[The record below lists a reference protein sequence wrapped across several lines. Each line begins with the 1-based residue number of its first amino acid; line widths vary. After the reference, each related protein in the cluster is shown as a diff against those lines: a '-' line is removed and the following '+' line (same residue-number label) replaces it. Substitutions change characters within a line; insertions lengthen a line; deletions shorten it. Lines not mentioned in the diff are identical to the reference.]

1 MGFLQPLALV
11 ALPLIALPILI
22 HLINQHR
29 HRTIPWAAMMFLMS
43 AKRMSKGM
51 ARLRHFL
58 ILLMRVLAVAAL
70 IFVVSRPLS
79 GGWLGSIGMSKP
91 DATLILLDRSASM
104 EIQELQT
111 GQSKRSAALQK
122 LAQLLEQGDYGT
134 HLVLIDSA
142 SGQLQEVDSSK
153 ALLGLPTTGSSATSA
168 DIPGM
173 LASALAYLKA
183 NQSGRVD
190 VWICS
195 DLSEN
200 DWAVES
206 GRWQAIREEF
216 SQLEGV
222 HLFLLAYA
230 DLPSSNFSVRVE
242 NVQRWE
248 HGNDAELVLD
258 VIVRSKGS
266 SETTRQG
273 FPIEFE
279 VNNVRSVVEVELDRQ
294 GASLQGHR
302 IPIDTKLR
310 SGWGSVGLPGDAN
323 SLDNRFFFV
332 FSEPTVRR
340 AVIVSDDIK
349 NGEAFRRALT
359 IPTDP
364 RLQHQVE
371 VISADRV
378 TEIDWESTG
387 LLIWQAALPRGT
399 VADQI
404 AQFVDTG
411 RVVMFFPPSQNAEER
426 LFASHWMDWQTP
438 GNSADLPTPTD
449 TKLLKRVGESEQ
461 STVSRQQED
470 PGTSSGNL
478 LTDRRQPTTDS
489 HSFGVSWWRG
499 DTDLLAHVESGD
511 GLPLN
516 ELRTYRYRTFESPGT
531 PLARFDDNAPLLT
544 RVATDRGA
552 VYFCSTL
559 PTAQFSS
566 LEREGVI
573 FYVILQRALDHG
585 CRALAVASQR
595 DAGLYVLADRDQ
607 WELVAPVDNSDAPLH
622 LSSQRGL
629 HAGVYRNGAY
639 WTAVNRSQIEDSATA
654 VAIETVDALFEGMSY
669 RRIDVDVGDTSAL
682 ASELWRIF
690 LFAMIVA
697 LLVEAVLSLPS
708 RRSSQRSAISSQFPS
723 PTIIP
728 SRQNE

>member
-1 MGFLQPLALV
+1 MGFLQPLAFV

-104 EIQELQT
+104 EIQDLQT
-111 GQSKRSAALQK
+111 GQSKRSAALQQ
-122 LAQLLEQGDYGT
+122 LAHLLEQGDYGT

-142 SGQLQEVDSSK
+142 SGQPQEVDSPK

-168 DIPGM
+168 DIPSM
-173 LASALAYLKA
+173 LESALAYLKA
-183 NQSGRVD
+183 NKSGRVD

-216 SQLEGV
+216 AQLEGV
-222 HLFLLAYA
+222 HHFLLAYA
-230 DLPSSNFSVRVE
+230 DVPSSNLSVRVE

-248 HGNDAELVLD
+248 HGNAAELVLD
-258 VIVRSKGS
+258 VSVRSKGS
-266 SETTRQG
+266 RDTTRHRV
-273 FPIEFE
+273 PIAFE

-340 AVIVSDDIK
+340 AVVVSDDIK
-349 NGEAFRRALT
+349 NGEAFRRALA
-359 IPTDP
+359 IPIDP
-364 RLQHQVE
+364 RLQHRVD
-371 VISADRV
+371 VLSANDV
-378 TEIDWESTG
+378 AEIDWDSTG
-387 LLIWQAALPRGT
+387 VLIWQAALPRGA
-399 VADQI
+399 VAEQI

-411 RVVMFFPPSQNAEER
+411 RVVMFFPPSQNASTEIQDEHNPR
-426 LFASHWMDWQTP
+426 PSADEQLFDSHWMDWQTP
-438 GNSADLPTPTD
+438 GN
-449 TKLLKRVGESEQ
+449 
-461 STVSRQQED
+461 QQV
-470 PGTSSGNL
+470 
-478 LTDRRQPTTDS
+478 
-489 HSFGVSWWRG
+489 FGVSWWRG

-511 GLPLN
+511 ALPLN
-516 ELRTYRYRTFESPGT
+516 ELRTYRYRSFESSGT

-544 RVATDRGA
+544 RVATDQGA

-573 FYVILQRALDHG
+573 FYVILQRALDQG

-595 DAGLYVLADRDQ
+595 DAGPAVLADRDQ
-607 WELVAPVDNSDAPLH
+607 WEFVAPADNSPL
-622 LSSQRGL
+622 LSQRGL
-629 HAGVYRNGAY
+629 HAGVYRDGAY

-654 VAIETVDALFEGMSY
+654 VPIETVDGLFEGMSY

-697 LLVEAVLSLPS
+697 LLVEAALSLPS
-708 RRSSQRSAISSQFPS
+708 KRFLVVG
-723 PTIIP
+723 
-728 SRQNE
+728 

>member
-1 MGFLQPLALV
+1 MSFLQPLALI

-29 HRTIPWAAMMFLMS
+29 HRTIPWAAMMFLMR
-43 AKRMSKGM
+43 AKRMSRGM

-104 EIQELQT
+104 EIQDLQA
-111 GQSKRSAALQK
+111 GQSKRSAALRK
-122 LAQLLEQGDYGT
+122 LSELLEQGDYGT

-142 SGQLQEVDSSK
+142 SGQLQEVDSPK
-153 ALLGLPTTGSSATSA
+153 ALLDLPITGLSATSA

-183 NQSGRVD
+183 NKSGRVD

-200 DWAVES
+200 DWDVES

-216 SQLEGV
+216 AQLEGV
-222 HLFLLAYA
+222 HHFLLAYA
-230 DLPSSNFSVRVE
+230 DLPSNNLSVRVE

-248 HGNDAELVLD
+248 RGNDAELVLD
-258 VIVRSKGS
+258 VRVRSKGGRGEVTS
-266 SETTRQG
+266 PVHTTRQEI
-273 FPIEFE
+273 PIEFE
-279 VNNVRSVVEVELDRQ
+279 VNNVRSVVKVELDRQ
-294 GASLQGHR
+294 GASLKGHR

-310 SGWGSVGLPGDAN
+310 SGWGAVGLPGDAN
-323 SLDNRFFFV
+323 PLDNRFFFV
-332 FSEPTVRR
+332 FSEPIVRK
-340 AVIVSDDIK
+340 AVVVSDDVK
-349 NGEAFRRALT
+349 KGEAFRRALA
-359 IPTDP
+359 IPIDP
-364 RLQHQVE
+364 RLQHRVD
-371 VISADRV
+371 VISMDRV
-378 TEIDWESTG
+378 AEIDWENIG
-387 LLIWQAALPRGT
+387 LLIWQAALPRGA
-399 VADQI
+399 VAEQI

-411 RVVMFFPPSQNAEER
+411 RVVMFFPPSQRSDER
-426 LFASHWMDWQTP
+426 LFASRWGDWQTP
-438 GNSADLPTPTD
+438 KIS
-449 TKLLKRVGESEQ
+449 
-461 STVSRQQED
+461 
-470 PGTSSGNL
+470 
-478 LTDRRQPTTDS
+478 RQPTTDS
-489 HSFGVSWWRG
+489 HSFRISWWRG
-499 DTDLLAHVESGD
+499 DTDLLAHVESGNA
-511 GLPLN
+511 LPLN
-516 ELRTYRYRTFESPGT
+516 ELRTYRYRSFESPGT
-531 PLARFDDNAPLLT
+531 PLARFDDDAPLIT

-573 FYVILQRALDHG
+573 FYVILQRALDQG

-595 DAGLYVLADRDQ
+595 DASPDVLADRND
-607 WELVAPVDNSDAPLH
+607 WELVAPADTSDAPLY

-629 HAGVYRNGAY
+629 HAGVYREGAY
-639 WTAVNRSQIEDSATA
+639 WTAVNRSQIEDTATA
-654 VAIETVDALFEGMSY
+654 VPVETVDALFDGMSY

-690 LFAMIVA
+690 LIAMIVA
-697 LLVEAVLSLPS
+697 LLAEAALSLPS
-708 RRSSQRSAISSQFPS
+708 KRVRTTPS
-723 PTIIP
+723 IDF
-728 SRQNE
+728 

>member
-1 MGFLQPLALV
+1 MGFLQPLALI

-51 ARLRHFL
+51 ARLRHLL

-91 DATLILLDRSASM
+91 DATLILIDRSASM
-104 EIQELQT
+104 EIQDLQA

-142 SGQLQEVDSSK
+142 SGQLQEIDSPK
-153 ALLGLPTTGSSATSA
+153 ALLGLPTTGPSATSA

-173 LASALAYLKA
+173 LESALAYLKA
-183 NQSGRVD
+183 NKSGRVD

-200 DWAVES
+200 DWTVES

-222 HLFLLAYA
+222 HHFLLAYA
-230 DLPSSNFSVRVE
+230 DVPSSNLSVRVE

-248 HGNDAELVLD
+248 QGNDVELVLD
-258 VIVRSKGS
+258 VIVRSRGS
-266 SETTRQG
+266 SDTARQG

-340 AVIVSDDIK
+340 AVVVSDDIK
-349 NGEAFRRALT
+349 NGEAFRRALA
-359 IPTDP
+359 IPIDP

-371 VISADRV
+371 VIFADRV
-378 TEIDWESTG
+378 TEGASLSMLAEQWESTG
-387 LLIWQAALPRGT
+387 LLIWQAALPRGA

-404 AQFVDTG
+404 VQFVDTG
-411 RVVMFFPPSQNAEER
+411 GVVMFFPPVTGKGSQDTEER
-426 LFASHWMDWQTP
+426 LFTSRWGHWQMPRSQ
-438 GNSADLPTPTD
+438 
-449 TKLLKRVGESEQ
+449 Q
-461 STVSRQQED
+461 VSR
-470 PGTSSGNL
+470 
-478 LTDRRQPTTDS
+478 
-489 HSFGVSWWRG
+489 VSWWRG
-499 DTDLLAHVESGD
+499 DTDLLAHVESGEA
-511 GLPLN
+511 LPLN
-516 ELRTYRYRTFESPGT
+516 ELRTYRYRSFESSGT

-573 FYVILQRALDHG
+573 FYVTLQRALDQG
-585 CRALAVASQR
+585 SQALAVASQR
-595 DAGLYVLADRDQ
+595 DAGPDVLADRDQ
-607 WELVAPVDNSDAPLH
+607 WELVAPGDNSPL
-622 LSSQRGL
+622 LSQRGL
-629 HAGVYRNGAY
+629 HAGVYRDGAY

-654 VAIETVDALFEGMSY
+654 VPIERVDALFDGMSY

-697 LLVEAVLSLPS
+697 LLAEAVLSLPS
-708 RRSSQRSAISSQFPS
+708 RRGSPRSETISSRFPS
-723 PTIIP
+723 STIIP
-728 SRQNE
+728 ARQNE

>member
-1 MGFLQPLALV
+1 MGFLQPLALI
-11 ALPLIALPILI
+11 ALPLITLPILI

-70 IFVVSRPLS
+70 IFVISRPLS

-104 EIQELQT
+104 EMQDLQA

-142 SGQLQEVDSSK
+142 SGQLQEVDSPK
-153 ALLGLPTTGSSATSA
+153 ALLGLPTTESSATSA

-173 LASALAYLKA
+173 LESALAYLKA
-183 NQSGRVD
+183 NKSGRVD

-200 DWAVES
+200 DWDVES
-206 GRWQAIREEF
+206 GRWRAIREEF
-216 SQLEGV
+216 AQLEGV
-222 HLFLLAYA
+222 HHFLLAYA
-230 DLPSSNFSVRVE
+230 DLPSSNLSVRVE

-248 HGNDAELVLD
+248 RGNNAELVLD
-258 VIVRSKGS
+258 VVVRSKDS
-266 SETTRQG
+266 SDTTPKTR
-273 FPIEFE
+273 IAFE
-279 VNNVRSVVEVELDRQ
+279 VNNARSVVEVELDRQ

-310 SGWGSVGLPGDAN
+310 SGWGSVGLPGDTN
-323 SLDNRFFFV
+323 PLDNRFFFV
-332 FSEPTVRR
+332 FSEPPVRR
-340 AVIVSDDIK
+340 AIVVSDEVK
-349 NGEAFRRALT
+349 NGEAFRRALA
-359 IPTDP
+359 IPIDP
-364 RLQHQVE
+364 RLQHRVD
-371 VISADRV
+371 VISVDRV
-378 TEIDWESTG
+378 AEIDWESTG
-387 LLIWQAALPRGT
+387 LLIWQAALPRGS
-399 VADQI
+399 VAEQI
-404 AQFVDTG
+404 AQFVDAG
-411 RVVMFFPPSQNAEER
+411 RVVMFFPPSQNADER
-426 LFASHWMDWQTP
+426 LFDSRWANWQTP
-438 GNSADLPTPTD
+438 GN
-449 TKLLKRVGESEQ
+449 
-461 STVSRQQED
+461 QQV
-470 PGTSSGNL
+470 
-478 LTDRRQPTTDS
+478 
-489 HSFGVSWWRG
+489 FGISWWRG
-499 DTDLLAHVESGD
+499 DADLLAHVESGD
-511 GLPLN
+511 ALPLN
-516 ELRTYRYRTFESPGT
+516 ELRTYRYRSFESPGT
-531 PLARFDDNAPLLT
+531 PLARFDDDAPLLT

-573 FYVILQRALDHG
+573 FYVILQRALDQG

-595 DAGLYVLADRDQ
+595 DAGPDVLIDRNE
-607 WELVAPVDNSDAPLH
+607 WELVAPADDSPL
-622 LSSQRGL
+622 LSQRGL
-629 HAGVYRNGAY
+629 HAGVYRDGAY
-639 WTAVNRSQIEDSATA
+639 WTAVNRSQIEDSA
-654 VAIETVDALFEGMSY
+654 VAAPVEAVDALFDGMSY

-690 LFAMIVA
+690 LIAMIVA

-708 RRSSQRSAISSQFPS
+708 RRVRTTPLIDLTVASGR
-723 PTIIP
+723 T
-728 SRQNE
+728 E

>member
-1 MGFLQPLALV
+1 MGFLQPLALI
-11 ALPLIALPILI
+11 AFPLIALPILI

-70 IFVVSRPLS
+70 IFVISRPLS

-104 EIQELQT
+104 EMQDLQA

-142 SGQLQEVDSSK
+142 SGQLQEVDSPK
-153 ALLGLPTTGSSATSA
+153 ALLGLPTTESSATSA

-173 LASALAYLKA
+173 LESALAYLKA
-183 NQSGRVD
+183 NKSGRVD

-200 DWAVES
+200 DWDVES
-206 GRWQAIREEF
+206 GRWRAIREEF
-216 SQLEGV
+216 AQLEGV
-222 HLFLLAYA
+222 HHFLLAYA
-230 DLPSSNFSVRVE
+230 DLPSSNLSVRVE

-248 HGNDAELVLD
+248 RGNNAELVLD
-258 VIVRSKGS
+258 VVVRSKDS
-266 SETTRQG
+266 SDTTPKTR
-273 FPIEFE
+273 IAFE
-279 VNNVRSVVEVELDRQ
+279 VNNARSVVEVELDRQ

-310 SGWGSVGLPGDAN
+310 SGWGSVGLPGDTN
-323 SLDNRFFFV
+323 PLDNRFFFV
-332 FSEPTVRR
+332 FSEPPVRR
-340 AVIVSDDIK
+340 AIVVSDEVK
-349 NGEAFRRALT
+349 NGEAFRRALA
-359 IPTDP
+359 IPIDP
-364 RLQHQVE
+364 RLQHRVD
-371 VISADRV
+371 VISVDRV
-378 TEIDWESTG
+378 AEIDWESTG
-387 LLIWQAALPRGT
+387 LLIWQAALPRGS
-399 VADQI
+399 VAEQI

-411 RVVMFFPPSQNAEER
+411 RVVMFFPPSQNADER
-426 LFASHWMDWQTP
+426 LFDSRWANWQTP
-438 GNSADLPTPTD
+438 GN
-449 TKLLKRVGESEQ
+449 
-461 STVSRQQED
+461 QQV
-470 PGTSSGNL
+470 
-478 LTDRRQPTTDS
+478 
-489 HSFGVSWWRG
+489 FGISWWRG
-499 DTDLLAHVESGD
+499 DADLLAHVESGD
-511 GLPLN
+511 ALPLN
-516 ELRTYRYRTFESPGT
+516 ELRTYRYRSFESPGT
-531 PLARFDDNAPLLT
+531 PLARFDDDAPLLT

-573 FYVILQRALDHG
+573 FYVILQRALDQG

-595 DAGLYVLADRDQ
+595 DAGPDVLIDRNE
-607 WELVAPVDNSDAPLH
+607 WELVAPADDSPL
-622 LSSQRGL
+622 LSQRGL
-629 HAGVYRNGAY
+629 HAGVYRDGAY
-639 WTAVNRSQIEDSATA
+639 WMAVNRSQIEDSATA
-654 VAIETVDALFEGMSY
+654 APVEAVDALFDGMSY

-690 LFAMIVA
+690 LIAMIVA

-708 RRSSQRSAISSQFPS
+708 RRVRATPLIDLTVASGRV
-723 PTIIP
+723 
-728 SRQNE
+728 E

>member
-1 MGFLQPLALV
+1 MGFLQPLALI
-11 ALPLIALPILI
+11 ALPLITLPILI

-70 IFVVSRPLS
+70 IFVISRPLS

-104 EIQELQT
+104 EMQDLQA

-142 SGQLQEVDSSK
+142 SGQLQEVDSPK
-153 ALLGLPTTGSSATSA
+153 ALLGLPTTESSATSA

-173 LASALAYLKA
+173 LESALAYLKA
-183 NQSGRVD
+183 NKSGRVD

-200 DWAVES
+200 DWDVES
-206 GRWQAIREEF
+206 GRWRAIREEF
-216 SQLEGV
+216 AQLEGV
-222 HLFLLAYA
+222 HHFLLAYA
-230 DLPSSNFSVRVE
+230 DLPSSNLSVRVE

-248 HGNDAELVLD
+248 RGNNAELVLD
-258 VIVRSKGS
+258 VVVRSKDS
-266 SETTRQG
+266 SDTTPKTR
-273 FPIEFE
+273 IAFE
-279 VNNVRSVVEVELDRQ
+279 VNNARSVVEVELDRQ

-310 SGWGSVGLPGDAN
+310 SGWGSVGLPGDTN
-323 SLDNRFFFV
+323 PLDNRFFFV
-332 FSEPTVRR
+332 FSEPPVRR
-340 AVIVSDDIK
+340 AVVVSDEVK
-349 NGEAFRRALT
+349 NGEAFRRALA
-359 IPTDP
+359 IPIDP
-364 RLQHQVE
+364 RLQHRVD
-371 VISADRV
+371 VISVDRV
-378 TEIDWESTG
+378 AEIDWESTG
-387 LLIWQAALPRGT
+387 LLIWQAALPRGS
-399 VADQI
+399 VAEQI
-404 AQFVDTG
+404 ARFVDTG
-411 RVVMFFPPSQNAEER
+411 RVVMFFPPSQNADEQ
-426 LFASHWMDWQTP
+426 LFDSRWEAWRQRSHQP
-438 GNSADLPTPTD
+438 SAVSGQKNSADSPTPTD
-449 TKLLKRVGESEQ
+449 TKRSERVGESGFP
-461 STVSRQQED
+461 TVS
-470 PGTSSGNL
+470 
-478 LTDRRQPTTDS
+478 DS
-489 HSFGVSWWRG
+489 HSFGISWWRG
-499 DTDLLAHVESGD
+499 DADLLAHVESGD
-511 GLPLN
+511 ALPLN
-516 ELRTYRYRTFESPGT
+516 ELRTYRYRSFESPGT
-531 PLARFDDNAPLLT
+531 PLARFDDDAPLLT

-573 FYVILQRALDHG
+573 FYVILQRALDQG

-595 DAGLYVLADRDQ
+595 DAGPDVLIDRNE
-607 WELVAPVDNSDAPLH
+607 WELVAPADDSPL
-622 LSSQRGL
+622 LSQRGL
-629 HAGVYRNGAY
+629 HAGVYRDEAY
-639 WTAVNRSQIEDSATA
+639 WTAVNRSQIEDSA
-654 VAIETVDALFEGMSY
+654 VAAPVEAVDALFDGMSY

-690 LFAMIVA
+690 LIAMIVA

-708 RRSSQRSAISSQFPS
+708 RRVRATPLIDLTVASGR
-723 PTIIP
+723 T
-728 SRQNE
+728 E

>member
-1 MGFLQPLALV
+1 MGFLQPLALI

-104 EIQELQT
+104 EIQDLQA

-134 HLVLIDSA
+134 HLVLIDSV
-142 SGQLQEVDSSK
+142 SGQLQEVDSPK
-153 ALLGLPTTGSSATSA
+153 ALLGLPTIGPSATSA

-173 LASALAYLKA
+173 LESALAYLKA
-183 NQSGRVD
+183 NKSGRVD

-222 HLFLLAYA
+222 HHFLLAYA

-248 HGNDAELVLD
+248 HGNDAELALD

-266 SETTRQG
+266 SDTTRQE

-323 SLDNRFFFV
+323 PLDNRFFFV
-332 FSEPTVRR
+332 FSEPMVRR
-340 AVIVSDDIK
+340 AVVVSDDLK

-359 IPTDP
+359 IPTDS
-364 RLQHQVE
+364 RLQHQIE
-371 VISADRV
+371 VISANDV
-378 TEIDWESTG
+378 AEIDWESTG
-387 LLIWQAALPRGT
+387 VLIWQAALPSGA

-426 LFASHWMDWQTP
+426 LFASRWGDWQTP
-438 GNSADLPTPTD
+438 GNS
-449 TKLLKRVGESEQ
+449 G
-461 STVSRQQED
+461 
-470 PGTSSGNL
+470 
-478 LTDRRQPTTDS
+478 QPSADS
-489 HSFGVSWWRG
+489 HSFSVSWWRG

-511 GLPLN
+511 ALPLN
-516 ELRTYRYRTFESPGT
+516 ELHTYRYRSFESLGT

-544 RVATDRGA
+544 RIATDRGA

-573 FYVILQRALDHG
+573 FYVILQRALEQG

-595 DAGLYVLADRDQ
+595 DAGPDMLADRNQ
-607 WELVAPVDNSDAPLH
+607 WELVAPADNSDAPLH

-629 HAGVYRNGAY
+629 HAGVYRDGAY
-639 WTAVNRSQIEDSATA
+639 LTAVNRSQIEDSATA
-654 VAIETVDALFEGMSY
+654 VPIETVDGLFDGMSY

-708 RRSSQRSAISSQFPS
+708 RRSSQRAETISSQFPS

>member
-1 MGFLQPLALV
+1 MGFLQPLALI
-11 ALPLIALPILI
+11 ALPLITLPILI

-70 IFVVSRPLS
+70 IFVISRPLS

-104 EIQELQT
+104 EMQDLQA

-142 SGQLQEVDSSK
+142 SGQLQEVDSPK
-153 ALLGLPTTGSSATSA
+153 ALLGLPTTESSATSA

-173 LASALAYLKA
+173 LESALAYLKA
-183 NQSGRVD
+183 NKSGRVD

-200 DWAVES
+200 DWDVES

-216 SQLEGV
+216 AQLEGV
-222 HLFLLAYA
+222 HHFLLAYA
-230 DLPSSNFSVRVE
+230 DLPSSNLSVRVE

-248 HGNDAELVLD
+248 RGNNAELVLD
-258 VIVRSKGS
+258 VVVRSKDS
-266 SETTRQG
+266 RDTMPKTR
-273 FPIEFE
+273 IAFE
-279 VNNVRSVVEVELDRQ
+279 VNNARSVVEVELDRQ

-310 SGWGSVGLPGDAN
+310 SGWGSVGLPGDTN
-323 SLDNRFFFV
+323 PLDNRFFFV
-332 FSEPTVRR
+332 FSEPPVRK
-340 AVIVSDDIK
+340 AVVVSDDVK
-349 NGEAFRRALT
+349 NGEAFRRALA
-359 IPTDP
+359 IPIDP
-364 RLQHQVE
+364 RLQHRVD
-371 VISADRV
+371 VISVDRV
-378 TEIDWESTG
+378 AEIDWESTG
-387 LLIWQAALPRGT
+387 LLIWQAALPRGS
-399 VADQI
+399 VAEQI
-404 AQFVDTG
+404 ARFVDTG
-411 RVVMFFPPSQNAEER
+411 RVVMFFPPSQNTDER
-426 LFASHWMDWQTP
+426 LFDSRWANWQTP
-438 GNSADLPTPTD
+438 GN
-449 TKLLKRVGESEQ
+449 
-461 STVSRQQED
+461 QQV
-470 PGTSSGNL
+470 
-478 LTDRRQPTTDS
+478 
-489 HSFGVSWWRG
+489 FGISWWRG
-499 DTDLLAHVESGD
+499 DADLLAHVESGD
-511 GLPLN
+511 ALPLN
-516 ELRTYRYRTFESPGT
+516 ELRTYRYRSFESPGT
-531 PLARFDDNAPLLT
+531 PLARFDDDAPLLT

-573 FYVILQRALDHG
+573 FYVILQRALDQG

-595 DAGLYVLADRDQ
+595 DAGPDVLIDRNE
-607 WELVAPVDNSDAPLH
+607 WELVAPADDSPL
-622 LSSQRGL
+622 LSQRGL
-629 HAGVYRNGAY
+629 HAGVYRDEAY
-639 WTAVNRSQIEDSATA
+639 WTAVNRSQIEDSA
-654 VAIETVDALFEGMSY
+654 VAAPVEAVDALFDGMSY

-690 LFAMIVA
+690 LIAMIVA

-708 RRSSQRSAISSQFPS
+708 RRVRATPLIDLTVASGR
-723 PTIIP
+723 T
-728 SRQNE
+728 E

>member
-1 MGFLQPLALV
+1 MGFLQPLALI

-29 HRTIPWAAMMFLMS
+29 HRTIPWAAMMFLMR
-43 AKRMSKGM
+43 AKRMSRGM

-91 DATLILLDRSASM
+91 DATVILLDRSASM
-104 EIQELQT
+104 EMQDLQA

-122 LAQLLEQGDYGT
+122 LAELLEQGDYGT

-142 SGQLQEVDSSK
+142 SGQLQEVDSPK
-153 ALLGLPTTGSSATSA
+153 ALLDLPITESSATSA
-168 DIPGM
+168 DIPSM
-173 LASALAYLKA
+173 FESALAYLNA
-183 NQSGRVD
+183 NESGRVD

-200 DWAVES
+200 DWDVES
-206 GRWQAIREEF
+206 GRWQAIREAF
-216 SQLEGV
+216 ARLEGV
-222 HLFLLAYA
+222 HHFLLAYA
-230 DLPSSNFSVRVE
+230 DVPSRNLSVRVE

-248 HGNDAELVLD
+248 RGNDAELVLD
-258 VIVRSKGS
+258 VIVRSKGRS
-266 SETTRQG
+266 DTTRQG

-323 SLDNRFFFV
+323 PLDNRFFFV
-332 FSEPTVRR
+332 FSEPPVRK
-340 AVIVSDDIK
+340 VVVVSDDVK
-349 NGEAFRRALT
+349 NGAAFRQALT
-359 IPTDP
+359 IPIDP
-364 RLQHQVE
+364 RLQHQVD
-371 VISADRV
+371 VISVDRV
-378 TEIDWESTG
+378 SEIGWENTG
-387 LLIWQAALPRGT
+387 LLIWQAALPRGV
-399 VADQI
+399 VAEQI

-411 RVVMFFPPSQNAEER
+411 RVVMFFPPRQNADEQ
-426 LFASHWMDWQTP
+426 LFASRWGNWQTP
-438 GNSADLPTPTD
+438 GNRGQRSA
-449 TKLLKRVGESEQ
+449 
-461 STVSRQQED
+461 ED
-470 PGTSSGNL
+470 SGLSDN
-478 LTDRRQPTTDS
+478 RQPAVDS
-489 HSFGVSWWRG
+489 HSFGISWWRG

-511 GLPLN
+511 ALPLN
-516 ELRTYRYRTFESPGT
+516 ELRAYRYRSFESPGT
-531 PLARFDDNAPLLT
+531 PLARFDDDAPLLT

-566 LEREGVI
+566 LERKGII
-573 FYVILQRALDHG
+573 FYVILQRALDQG

-595 DAGLYVLADRDQ
+595 DAGPDVLTDRNQ
-607 WELVAPVDNSDAPLH
+607 WELVAPVDNSDAPLY

-629 HAGVYRNGAY
+629 HSGVYQDGAY
-639 WTAVNRSQIEDSATA
+639 WTAVNRSQIEDSAAA
-654 VAIETVDALFEGMSY
+654 VPVKTVDALFEGMSY
-669 RRIDVDVGDTSAL
+669 RRIDIDVGDTSAL

-690 LFAMIVA
+690 LIAVIVA

-708 RRSSQRSAISSQFPS
+708 RRSSSQQSEAINSRFPS
-723 PTIIP
+723 STVIP
-728 SRQNE
+728 SRQSE

>member
-1 MGFLQPLALV
+1 MGFLQPLALI
-11 ALPLIALPILI
+11 ALPLITLPILI

-70 IFVVSRPLS
+70 IFVISRPLS

-104 EIQELQT
+104 EMQDLQA

-142 SGQLQEVDSSK
+142 SGQLQEVDSPK
-153 ALLGLPTTGSSATSA
+153 ALLGLPTTESSATSA

-173 LASALAYLKA
+173 LESALAYLKA
-183 NQSGRVD
+183 NKSGRVD

-200 DWAVES
+200 DWDVES

-216 SQLEGV
+216 AQLEGV
-222 HLFLLAYA
+222 HHFLLAYA
-230 DLPSSNFSVRVE
+230 DLPSSNLSVRVE

-248 HGNDAELVLD
+248 RGNNAELVLD
-258 VIVRSKGS
+258 VVVRSKDS
-266 SETTRQG
+266 SDTTPKTR
-273 FPIEFE
+273 IAFE
-279 VNNVRSVVEVELDRQ
+279 VNNARSVVEVELDRQ

-310 SGWGSVGLPGDAN
+310 SGWGSVGLPGDTN
-323 SLDNRFFFV
+323 PLDNRFFFV
-332 FSEPTVRR
+332 FSEPPVRR
-340 AVIVSDDIK
+340 AVVVSDEVK
-349 NGEAFRRALT
+349 NGEAFRRALA
-359 IPTDP
+359 IPIDP
-364 RLQHQVE
+364 RLQHRVD
-371 VISADRV
+371 VISVDRV
-378 TEIDWESTG
+378 AEIDWESTG
-387 LLIWQAALPRGT
+387 LLIWQAALPRGS
-399 VADQI
+399 VAEQI

-411 RVVMFFPPSQNAEER
+411 RVVMFFPPSQNADER
-426 LFASHWMDWQTP
+426 LFDSRWANWQTP
-438 GNSADLPTPTD
+438 GN
-449 TKLLKRVGESEQ
+449 
-461 STVSRQQED
+461 QQV
-470 PGTSSGNL
+470 
-478 LTDRRQPTTDS
+478 
-489 HSFGVSWWRG
+489 FGISWWRG
-499 DTDLLAHVESGD
+499 DADLLAHVESGD
-511 GLPLN
+511 ALPLN
-516 ELRTYRYRTFESPGT
+516 ELRTYRYRSFESPGT
-531 PLARFDDNAPLLT
+531 PLARFDDDAPLLT

-573 FYVILQRALDHG
+573 FYVILQRALDQG

-595 DAGLYVLADRDQ
+595 DAGPDVLIDRNE
-607 WELVAPVDNSDAPLH
+607 WELVAPADDSPL
-622 LSSQRGL
+622 LSQRGL
-629 HAGVYRNGAY
+629 HAGVYRDGAY
-639 WTAVNRSQIEDSATA
+639 WMAVNRSQIEDSA
-654 VAIETVDALFEGMSY
+654 VAAPVEAVDALFDGMSY

-690 LFAMIVA
+690 LIAMIVA

-708 RRSSQRSAISSQFPS
+708 RRVRATPLIDLTVASGRV
-723 PTIIP
+723 
-728 SRQNE
+728 E

>member
-1 MGFLQPLALV
+1 MGFLQPLALI
-11 ALPLIALPILI
+11 ALPLITLPILI

-70 IFVVSRPLS
+70 IFVISRPLS

-104 EIQELQT
+104 EMQDLQA

-142 SGQLQEVDSSK
+142 SGQLQEVDSPK
-153 ALLGLPTTGSSATSA
+153 ALLGLPTTESSATSA

-173 LASALAYLKA
+173 LESALAYLKA
-183 NQSGRVD
+183 NKSGRVD

-200 DWAVES
+200 DWDVES

-216 SQLEGV
+216 AQLEGV
-222 HLFLLAYA
+222 HHFLLAYA
-230 DLPSSNFSVRVE
+230 DLPSSNLSVRVE

-248 HGNDAELVLD
+248 RGNNAELVLD
-258 VIVRSKGS
+258 VVVRSKDS
-266 SETTRQG
+266 SDTTPKTR
-273 FPIEFE
+273 IAFE
-279 VNNVRSVVEVELDRQ
+279 VNNARSVVEVELDRQ

-310 SGWGSVGLPGDAN
+310 SGWGSVGLPGDTN
-323 SLDNRFFFV
+323 PLDNRFFFV
-332 FSEPTVRR
+332 FSEPPVRR
-340 AVIVSDDIK
+340 AVVVSDEVK
-349 NGEAFRRALT
+349 NGEAFRRALA
-359 IPTDP
+359 IPIDP
-364 RLQHQVE
+364 RLQHRVD
-371 VISADRV
+371 VISVDRV
-378 TEIDWESTG
+378 AEIDWESTG
-387 LLIWQAALPRGT
+387 LLIWQAALPRGS
-399 VADQI
+399 VAEQI

-411 RVVMFFPPSQNAEER
+411 RVVMFFPPSQNADER
-426 LFASHWMDWQTP
+426 LFDSRWANWQTP
-438 GNSADLPTPTD
+438 GN
-449 TKLLKRVGESEQ
+449 
-461 STVSRQQED
+461 QQV
-470 PGTSSGNL
+470 
-478 LTDRRQPTTDS
+478 
-489 HSFGVSWWRG
+489 FGISWWRG
-499 DTDLLAHVESGD
+499 DADLLAHVESGD
-511 GLPLN
+511 ALPLN
-516 ELRTYRYRTFESPGT
+516 ELRTYRYRSFESPGT
-531 PLARFDDNAPLLT
+531 PLARFDDDAPLLT

-573 FYVILQRALDHG
+573 FYVILQRALDQG

-595 DAGLYVLADRDQ
+595 DAGPDVLIDRNE
-607 WELVAPVDNSDAPLH
+607 WELVAPADDSPL
-622 LSSQRGL
+622 LSQRGL
-629 HAGVYRNGAY
+629 HAGVYRDGAY
-639 WTAVNRSQIEDSATA
+639 WMAVNRSQIEDSA
-654 VAIETVDALFEGMSY
+654 VAAPVEAVDALFDGMSY

-690 LFAMIVA
+690 LIAMIVA

-708 RRSSQRSAISSQFPS
+708 RRVRSTPLIDITVASGR
-723 PTIIP
+723 T
-728 SRQNE
+728 E

>member
-1 MGFLQPLALV
+1 MGFLQPLALI

-22 HLINQHR
+22 HVINQYR
-29 HRTIPWAAMMFLMS
+29 HRTVPWAAMMFLMR
-43 AKRMSKGM
+43 ARRMSRGM

-104 EIQELQT
+104 EMQDLQA

-122 LAQLLEQGDYGT
+122 LSELLEQGDYGT

-142 SGQLQEVDSSK
+142 NGQLQEVDSPR
-153 ALLGLPTTGSSATSA
+153 ALLDLPITESSATSA

-173 LASALAYLKA
+173 FESALAYLNA
-183 NQSGRVD
+183 NESGRVD

-200 DWAVES
+200 DWDVES
-206 GRWQAIREEF
+206 GRWQAIREAF
-216 SQLEGV
+216 AQLEGV
-222 HLFLLAYA
+222 HHFLLAYA
-230 DLPSSNFSVRVE
+230 DLPSHNLSVRVE
-242 NVQRWE
+242 NVQRWKR
-248 HGNDAELVLD
+248 GNDAELVLD
-258 VIVRSKGS
+258 VIVRSKGNS
-266 SETTRQG
+266 DTTRQG

-279 VNNVRSVVEVELDRQ
+279 VNDVRSVVEVELDRQ

-302 IPIDTKLR
+302 IPIDAKLR

-323 SLDNRFFFV
+323 PLDNRFFFV
-332 FSEPTVRR
+332 FSEPPVRK
-340 AVIVSDDIK
+340 AVIVSDDVK
-349 NGEAFRRALT
+349 NGEAFRRALA
-359 IPTDP
+359 IPIDP
-364 RLQHQVE
+364 RRQHQVD
-371 VISADRV
+371 VISVDRV
-378 TEIDWESTG
+378 SEIGWENTG
-387 LLIWQAALPRGT
+387 LLIWQAALPRGS
-399 VADQI
+399 VAEQI

-411 RVVMFFPPSQNAEER
+411 RVVMFFPPRQNADEQ
-426 LFASHWMDWQTP
+426 LFASRWGNWQTP
-438 GNSADLPTPTD
+438 GNRGQRSA
-449 TKLLKRVGESEQ
+449 
-461 STVSRQQED
+461 ED
-470 PGTSSGNL
+470 SGLSSNGFADN
-478 LTDRRQPTTDS
+478 RQPAVNS
-489 HSFGVSWWRG
+489 HSFGISWWRG

-511 GLPLN
+511 ALPLN
-516 ELRTYRYRTFESPGT
+516 ELRAYRYRSFESLGT
-531 PLARFDDNAPLLT
+531 PLARFDDDAPLLT

-566 LEREGVI
+566 LERQGVI
-573 FYVILQRALDHG
+573 FYVILQRALEQG

-595 DAGLYVLADRDQ
+595 DASPDVLTDRNQ
-607 WELVAPVDNSDAPLH
+607 WELVAPADDSGAPLY

-629 HAGVYRNGAY
+629 HASVYRDGAY
-639 WTAVNRSQIEDSATA
+639 WTAVNRSQIEDSAVA
-654 VAIETVDALFEGMSY
+654 VPVETVDALFDGMSY

-690 LFAMIVA
+690 LIAMIVA

-708 RRSSQRSAISSQFPS
+708 RRNNSQQSEAINNRFPS
-723 PTIIP
+723 STVIP
-728 SRQNE
+728 SRQSE

>member
-1 MGFLQPLALV
+1 MGFLQPLALI

-29 HRTIPWAAMMFLMS
+29 HRTIPWAAMMFLMR
-43 AKRMSKGM
+43 AKRMSRGM

-70 IFVVSRPLS
+70 VFVVSRPLS

-104 EIQELQT
+104 EIQDLQA
-111 GQSKRSAALQK
+111 GQSKRSAALRK
-122 LAQLLEQGDYGT
+122 LAELLEQGDYGT

-142 SGQLQEVDSSK
+142 SGQLQEVDSPK
-153 ALLGLPTTGSSATSA
+153 ALLDLPITESSATSA

-183 NQSGRVD
+183 NKSGRVD

-200 DWAVES
+200 DWDVES

-216 SQLEGV
+216 TQLEGV
-222 HLFLLAYA
+222 HHFLLAYA
-230 DLPSSNFSVRVE
+230 DLPSNNLSVRVE

-248 HGNDAELVLD
+248 RGNNAELVLD
-258 VIVRSKGS
+258 VRVRSKGGRG
-266 SETTRQG
+266 EVTPPVHTTRQEI
-273 FPIEFE
+273 PIEFE
-279 VNNVRSVVEVELDRQ
+279 VNNVRSVVEVALDRQ
-294 GASLQGHR
+294 GASLKGHR

-323 SLDNRFFFV
+323 PLDNRFFFV
-332 FSEPTVRR
+332 FSEPTERR
-340 AVIVSDDIK
+340 AVVVSDDVK
-349 NGEAFRRALT
+349 NGEAFRRALA
-359 IPTDP
+359 IPIDP
-364 RLQHQVE
+364 RLQHRVD
-371 VISADRV
+371 VMSVDRV
-378 TEIDWESTG
+378 AEIDWENIG
-387 LLIWQAALPRGT
+387 LFIWQAALPRGA
-399 VADQI
+399 VAEQI

-411 RVVMFFPPSQNAEER
+411 RVVMFFPPSQNADEKGQPL
-426 LFASHWMDWQTP
+426 LFGSHWGNWQTP
-438 GNSADLPTPTD
+438 GSQQ
-449 TKLLKRVGESEQ
+449 VF
-461 STVSRQQED
+461 ST
-470 PGTSSGNL
+470 G
-478 LTDRRQPTTDS
+478 
-489 HSFGVSWWRG
+489 WWRG
-499 DTDLLAHVESGD
+499 DADLLAHVESGD
-511 GLPLN
+511 ALPLN
-516 ELRTYRYRTFESPGT
+516 ELRTYRYRSFESPGT
-531 PLARFDDNAPLLT
+531 PLARYDDDAPLLT

-573 FYVILQRALDHG
+573 FYVILQRALDQG

-595 DAGLYVLADRDQ
+595 DAGPGVLADRND
-607 WELVAPVDNSDAPLH
+607 WELVAPADNSDAPLY

-629 HAGVYRNGAY
+629 HAGVYREEAY
-639 WTAVNRSQIEDSATA
+639 WTAVNRSQIEDTATA
-654 VAIETVDALFEGMSY
+654 VPVETVDALFDGMSY

-690 LFAMIVA
+690 LIAMIVA
-697 LLVEAVLSLPS
+697 LLAEAALSLPS
-708 RRSSQRSAISSQFPS
+708 KRVRTTPS
-723 PTIIP
+723 IDF
-728 SRQNE
+728 

>member
-1 MGFLQPLALV
+1 
-11 ALPLIALPILI
+11 
-22 HLINQHR
+22 
-29 HRTIPWAAMMFLMS
+29 
-43 AKRMSKGM
+43 MSKGM

-104 EIQELQT
+104 EIQDLQT

-122 LAQLLEQGDYGT
+122 LAELLEQGDYGT

-142 SGQLQEVDSSK
+142 SGQLQEVDSPK
-153 ALLGLPTTGSSATSA
+153 TLLGLPTTGSSATSA

-173 LASALAYLKA
+173 LESALAYLKA
-183 NQSGRVD
+183 NKSGRVD

-200 DWAVES
+200 DWDVES

-216 SQLEGV
+216 AQLEGI
-222 HLFLLAYA
+222 HHFLLAYA
-230 DLPSSNFSVRVE
+230 DLPSSNLSIRVE
-242 NVQRWE
+242 NVQWWE
-248 HGNDAELVLD
+248 RGNNAELVLD

-266 SETTRQG
+266 SDTTRQG
-273 FPIEFE
+273 FPVEFE

-302 IPIDTKLR
+302 IPIDTKVR

-323 SLDNRFFFV
+323 PLDNRFFFV

-340 AVIVSDDIK
+340 AVVVSDNVK
-349 NGEAFRRALT
+349 NGEAFRRALA

-364 RLQHQVE
+364 RLQHRVD
-371 VISADRV
+371 VISVDRV
-378 TEIDWESTG
+378 AEIDWKKTG
-387 LLIWQAALPRGT
+387 LLIWQAALPRGA
-399 VADQI
+399 VAEQV
-404 AQFVDTG
+404 AQFVDTE
-411 RVVMFFPPSQNAEER
+411 RVVMFFPPLTRIEQQHADER
-426 LFASHWMDWQTP
+426 LFASRWGDWQTP
-438 GNSADLPTPTD
+438 GNSGQQSALSRKPIRDL
-449 TKLLKRVGESEQ
+449 RHS
-461 STVSRQQED
+461 QQENS
-470 PGTSSGNL
+470 GTSSGNL
-478 LTDRRQPTTDS
+478 LTDRRQPTADS
-489 HSFGVSWWRG
+489 HSFGISWWRG

-511 GLPLN
+511 ALPLN
-516 ELRTYRYRTFESPGT
+516 ELRTYRYRSFESPGT
-531 PLARFDDNAPLLT
+531 PLARFDNDAPLLT

-566 LEREGVI
+566 FEREGI
-573 FYVILQRALDHG
+573 ILYVILQRALDQG

-595 DAGLYVLADRDQ
+595 DTGPDVLADRNE
-607 WELVAPVDNSDAPLH
+607 WELVAPADNSPL
-622 LSSQRGL
+622 LSQRGL
-629 HAGVYRNGAY
+629 HAGVYRDGAY
-639 WTAVNRSQIEDSATA
+639 WRAVNRSQIEDSATA
-654 VAIETVDALFEGMSY
+654 VPTETVDALFDGMSY

-682 ASELWRIF
+682 ASELWRMF

-697 LLVEAVLSLPS
+697 LLVEAALSLPS
-708 RRSSQRSAISSQFPS
+708 RRSS
-723 PTIIP
+723 TIRLIDLTTAG
-728 SRQNE
+728 RKVE